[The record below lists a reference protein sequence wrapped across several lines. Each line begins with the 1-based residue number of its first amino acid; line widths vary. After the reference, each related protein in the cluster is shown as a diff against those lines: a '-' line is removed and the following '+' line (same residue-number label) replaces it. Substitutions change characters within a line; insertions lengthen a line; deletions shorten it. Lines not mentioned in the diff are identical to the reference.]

1 MSSAS
6 GRLPTPVTW
15 TRSVTV
21 CHSTRVRTT
30 STDVVSLVGRTPTPL
45 CRPSHPYRRNYGVG
59 PVSLHLGRYS
69 RRGGVWSPSF
79 TLVSVSTTKSVER
92 IVLKGILLY
101 IRESLYPN
109 LIEMYV
115 CHSKGV
121 RYVPESCPSLVVDML
136 RT

>member
-1 MSSAS
+1 M
-6 GRLPTPVTW
+6 
-15 TRSVTV
+15 
-21 CHSTRVRTT
+21 
-30 STDVVSLVGRTPTPL
+30 
-45 CRPSHPYRRNYGVG
+45 
-59 PVSLHLGRYS
+59 HLGRYS